1 MKSVYH
7 HHRAG
12 SLWSR
17 GRSSEDP
24 VVIEDCAAQLERYN
38 YHEHA
43 AILRAKLPAAVEH
56 EPVLPPPNE
65 PEQVDVKVVVA
76 PKRARKKKGG

>member
-7 HHRAG
+7 HHRAA

-24 VVIEDCAAQLERYN
+24 AVIADCANELERYN
-38 YHEHA
+38 YPDHA
-43 AILRAKLPAAVEH
+43 AILRDK
-56 EPVLPPPNE
+56 LPPPQPAE
-65 PEQVDVKVVVA
+65 AETVEVAVVVA
-76 PKRARKKKGG
+76 PKRARAKRAKKES

>member
-12 SLWSR
+12 SLWSQ
-17 GRSSEDP
+17 GRSSDNP
-24 VVIEDCAAQLERYN
+24 AVIEDCAAQLERYN

-43 AILRAKLPAAVEH
+43 AILRAKLPPPPTP
-56 EPVLPPPNE
+56 EPVQSPHSE

-76 PKRARKKKGG
+76 PKRARKKGG